1 MFEYAKII
9 LQKVSFDK
17 FLFAK
22 EFNKFLNWLN
32 NDESSLLINW
42 ANIKF
47 RDRYSDVLDEVNNRK
62 YLK

>member
-17 FLFAK
+17 FLFTK

-32 NDESSLLINW
+32 NDESNLLINW
-42 ANIKF
+42 ANVKF
-47 RDRYSDVLDEVNNRK
+47 GDRYSDVLEEVYRRK